1 MDNVIADNQEIVDLK
16 KQKSTL
22 NAASEFNN
30 ITIRYEKRILILS
43 FV

>member
-16 KQKSTL
+16 KTKMKR
-22 NAASEFNN
+22 N
-30 ITIRYEKRILILS
+30 EKRILILS